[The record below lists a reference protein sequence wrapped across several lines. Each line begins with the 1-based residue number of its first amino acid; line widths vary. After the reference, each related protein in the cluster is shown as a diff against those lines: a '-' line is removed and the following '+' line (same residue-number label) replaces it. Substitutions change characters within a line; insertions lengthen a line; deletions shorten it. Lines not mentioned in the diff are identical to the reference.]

1 MQSYIDIQFKFK
13 YTFKKIALCQ
23 KTLKLENLVI
33 GEAFIELD
41 LLDLSKPTIGWYKL
55 YKQNCVDDNFYDST

>member
-1 MQSYIDIQFKFK
+1 M
-13 YTFKKIALCQ
+13 ALCQ
-23 KTLKLENLVI
+23 KTLKLDNLMI

-55 YKQNCVDDNFYDST
+55 YKHNCVDDNFYDST

>member
-1 MQSYIDIQFKFK
+1 M
-13 YTFKKIALCQ
+13 ALCQ
-23 KTLKLENLVI
+23 KTLKLDNLMI

-55 YKQNCVDDNFYDST
+55 YKHNCDDAYFVTRIYTFVL